1 MATYRY
7 GDHQFYGQGPD
18 FKVDS
23 QKMMTVVTQFI
34 THDNS
39 DSGEVVEIRRK
50 YVQDGKVIESPKVT
64 IGDKEFDSITDEFCE
79 VAKDFT
85 SDPNDYAKKGGLK
98 RMSKA
103 FDKGMV
109 LVMSLWDD
117 AAAGMLWLDGDFPK
131 GQNPSDPGVARG
143 PCGPNSGDPAT
154 VRREHPDAYVTYS
167 NIKFGEIDST
177 YGNHITA
184 QEFLQ

>member
-1 MATYRY
+1 
-7 GDHQFYGQGPD
+7 
-18 FKVDS
+18 
-23 QKMMTVVTQFI
+23 VTD
-34 THDNS
+34 DNT
-39 DSGEVVEIRRK
+39 DSGEVIEVRRK
-50 YVQDGKVIESPKVT
+50 YVQDGIVIESPHVT
-64 IGDKEFDSITDEFCE
+64 IGDRQFDSITDEFCE
-79 VAKDFT
+79 AAKEFT
-85 SDPNDYAKKGGLK
+85 SDPNDYAKKGGIS

-103 FDKGMV
+103 FEKGMV

-131 GQNPSDPGVARG
+131 DKPSSDPGVARG
-143 PCGPNSGDPAT
+143 PCGPNSGDPTT

-177 YGNHITA
+177 YGHHFFTE

>member
-1 MATYRY
+1 MI
-7 GDHQFYGQGPD
+7 
-18 FKVDS
+18 
-23 QKMMTVVTQFI
+23 TVVTQFV

-39 DSGEVVEIRRK
+39 DSGEVVEVRRK
-50 YVQDGKVIESPKVT
+50 YVQDGVVIDTPK
-64 IGDKEFDSITDEFCE
+64 INIAGKEFDSITDEFCHA
-79 VAKDFT
+79 AKEWT
-85 SDPNDYAKKGGLK
+85 SDPNDYSKKGGLS

-131 GQNPSDPGVARG
+131 DKPSTDPGVARG
-143 PCGPNSGDPAT
+143 PCGPDSGNPDK

-167 NIKFGEIDST
+167 NIRYGEIDST
-177 YGNHITA
+177 YGEYIT